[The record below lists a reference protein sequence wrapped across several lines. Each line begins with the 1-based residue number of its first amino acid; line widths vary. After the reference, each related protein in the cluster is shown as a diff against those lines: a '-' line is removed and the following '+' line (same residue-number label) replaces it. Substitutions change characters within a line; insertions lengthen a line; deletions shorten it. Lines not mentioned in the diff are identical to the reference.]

1 MKIYKD
7 DYMQLLLNALSLDDK
22 ETTKYDNLHLSD
34 LHSVSLGKYLTYAE
48 IKANLKMFMLAGY
61 ESTSYALN
69 YCFYVLAINQN
80 EQQKLLN
87 EIQAFYSNELEPT
100 VENVKNLSYMELFC
114 KEILRFY
121 PISRV

>member
-1 MKIYKD
+1 
-7 DYMQLLLNALSLDDK
+7 MQLLLDALSADDQ
-22 ETTKYDNLHLSD
+22 ETTKYDHLHLSD
-34 LHSVSLGKYLTYAE
+34 SHSVSLGKRLTYAE

-80 EQQKLLN
+80 EQQTLLN
-87 EIQAFYSNELEPT
+87 EIDSFYSKDVEPT
-100 VENVKNLSYMELFC
+100 NENVKNLTYLDLFC

>member
-1 MKIYKD
+1 
-7 DYMQLLLNALSLDDK
+7 MQLLLNALSIDDK
-22 ETTKYDNLHLSD
+22 ETTKHDHLHLTDS
-34 LHSVSLGKYLTYAE
+34 HSLTLEKRLTYAE

-80 EQQKLLN
+80 EQQTLMN
-87 EIQAFYSNELEPT
+87 EIDSFYSKEVGPT
-100 VENVKNLSYMELFC
+100 TENVKDLSYLDLFC
-114 KEILRFY
+114 KEILRFF

>member
-1 MKIYKD
+1 
-7 DYMQLLLNALSLDDK
+7 MQLLLDALSDDDQ
-22 ETTKYDNLHLSD
+22 ETTKTDHLD
-34 LHSVSLGKYLTYAE
+34 LSNSHSILLGKRLTYAE

-69 YCFYVLAINQN
+69 YCFYVLAINQG

-87 EIQAFYSNELEPT
+87 EIESFYSNDKDPT
-100 VENVKNLSYMELFC
+100 IENVKDLPYLDSFF